1 MCELELCINFF
12 FRRNQGSSRSFQW
25 LGIVC
30 GDGNYC
36 QRELEFALPFT
47 FTVLQELKQNPTRS
61 FNTATEQH
69 SIQCS
74 VLCLVTQLS
83 DQICLELPSCWIPF
97 FFLKEDVFFDK
108 LVVGFSNATKL
119 LQYYQ
124 IINLITQCFLDD
136 NFNYQIRLSICFFL
150 FGKRLSICQI
160 YRSATFLSSLFKI
173 IKNNRMEYLCFLL
186 KKKTTEWN
194 I

>member
-136 NFNYQIRLSICFFL
+136 NFNYQIRLSICFFFLVRDYL
-150 FGKRLSICQI
+150 FVRFIGVPPFYLASLRLSKTTEWNIFVFC
-160 YRSATFLSSLFKI
+160 S
-173 IKNNRMEYLCFLL
+173 